1 MKQKTASTINLFY
14 PPPGYQISECVKC
27 KTVETCDATHYVKE
41 GTIAPC
47 DRFVELRPVGRPP
60 QKGNPIVCPK
70 CKKERNTKSRKRYIS
85 CYVCHTSFRNPWW
98 NGKGK

>member
-1 MKQKTASTINLFY
+1 MSDNRT
-14 PPPGYQISECVKC
+14 
-27 KTVETCDATHYVKE
+27 
-41 GTIAPC
+41 
-47 DRFVELRPVGRPP
+47 VGRPP